1 MSETTDHAARSRIR
15 DAHDVG
21 LFVEAGAGTGK
32 TTALVDRVVA
42 LVAAGHGELR
52 HLAAITFTEA
62 AAAELK
68 DRVRA
73 ALETVAA
80 GVDPTYADPD
90 ACVRADRALH
100 QLDDAALS
108 TLHGFAQR
116 LLSEDPFEV
125 GLPPGFQVLEPVEAS
140 VTFEARW
147 ARLVDA
153 IFAQPDLE
161 PALTTWLV
169 GGLSVRQL
177 RRVAVEL
184 WAYPERLPPD
194 ADPPPLPRLRAD
206 ELREALDGL
215 LTVRR
220 ERCLDDDD
228 LLADHL
234 DGLIPFRDALAV
246 AADELDALAAVFGVP
261 PLSCKRGQAKHWGGV
276 QTVRDACAAADTLR
290 RAIVDEQRQ
299 GALEIL
305 AAAIVAEGRVYADD
319 RRREGRLEFHDLLVL
334 ARDLLRDHEDARA
347 AAAARYRWVLVDEF
361 QDTDPLQIEIATLLT
376 AAVHPAPGVRWAEI
390 ELRPGALTLV
400 GDPKQSIYR
409 FRSADLRVYHEARER
424 LDLESVALV
433 ENFRSAP
440 HILDVINAVFEEL
453 LTEVSGVQAGHVTLY
468 PHRDE
473 PATKPTVGVIGD
485 GVDTLMV
492 EVREHEATDVA
503 NTVRHI
509 VDQGWLVDD
518 GAGGWRPAVE
528 RDIAL
533 LIPSRTVLPALE
545 AALERAEIPVRVES
559 QSLVYSTAEVRDL
572 LAVLAAVEDPTDE
585 LSIVA
590 ALRSPAF
597 GCSDADLLAHVAAGG
612 GWDYRREPPDAS
624 AAPSPVAASLHA
636 LHELWMN
643 RWWRGVSETV
653 EAVVRERQL
662 LEVATMA
669 RRPRDR
675 WRRVRFVMDQARA
688 WEDAGETSLRGFL
701 EWARRQADEGARV
714 NESVAPEPDDPAV
727 RILTVHGAKGLEFPI
742 VILAGL
748 NTVAPNQPPPVLW
761 GPAGPEVRLGS
772 TEARTAVETPGY
784 DACKVEEREHQAAE
798 RLRLLYVAMTRARD
812 HLVVSLHHRMGRE
825 SHAAQLA
832 PRLAAVPHE
841 LLRPRSAPP
850 AGRPRPGPIP
860 ASATPEA
867 RETWRSNR
875 AALLER
881 AARPMSVAATT
892 LAELTGPERFDA
904 DDPVEGVESRPP
916 WRRGRA
922 GTAIGRAVHA
932 VLQTVDLEAGASLD
946 ATARAQALAEGV
958 PHREREVRDLAASVL
973 ACPTVRG
980 AVAGGWDRWREVPVA
995 AEVDGVLV
1003 EGFIDLLLRAP
1014 SGLVVVDYK
1023 TDQVPS
1029 VAELDAALAR
1039 YSVQG
1044 AAYALA
1050 LEAALGEPATRCVF
1064 VFARQPDAVE
1074 RDVTDLPGAIAAVR
1088 ERVRA
1093 ATVG

>member
-1 MSETTDHAARSRIR
+1 VSETTDHAARTRIR

-52 HLAAITFTEA
+52 HLAAITFTDA

-80 GVDPTYADPD
+80 GTDPTYAD
-90 ACVRADRALH
+90 ARARADRALH
-100 QLDDAALS
+100 QLDEAALT

-116 LLSEDPFEV
+116 LLSEHPFEV
-125 GLPPGFQVLEPVEAS
+125 GLPPGFRVLEPVEAS

-153 IFAQPDLE
+153 MFAQPAME
-161 PALTTWLV
+161 PAITTWLV
-169 GGLSVRQL
+169 GGLSVRHL
-177 RRVAVEL
+177 RRVAFDL
-184 WAYPERLPPD
+184 WAYPERLPPEVD
-194 ADPPPLPRLRAD
+194 APPLPRLRAE
-206 ELREALDGL
+206 ELGDALDGL
-215 LTVRR
+215 LTMRR

-228 LLADHL
+228 RLADHL
-234 DGLIPFRDALAV
+234 DGLIPFRDALA
-246 AADELDALAAVFGVP
+246 AATDEIDALAAVFAVP
-261 PLSCKRGQAKHWGGV
+261 QLSCRRGQEKHWTGV
-276 QTVRDACAAADTLR
+276 QTVRDACAAADTR
-290 RAIVDEQRQ
+290 RQAIVDEQRR
-299 GALEIL
+299 GALAIL

-334 ARDLLRDHEDARA
+334 ARDLLRDHPDARS

-376 AAVHPAPGVRWAEI
+376 AAEHPPPGARWADI
-390 ELRPGALTLV
+390 ALRPGALTLV

-424 LDLESVALV
+424 LGLETVALV

-440 HILDVINAVFEEL
+440 HILDVVNVVFDEL

-473 PATKPTVGVIGD
+473 PAGKPTVGVIGD
-485 GVDTLMV
+485 GVDAFMV
-492 EVREHEATDVA
+492 EVREQEATDVA

-509 VDQGWLVDD
+509 VDQGWLVED
-518 GAGGWRPAVE
+518 GASGWRPALE
-528 RDIAL
+528 RDVAL

-572 LAVLAAVEDPTDE
+572 LAVLAAVDDPTDE

-597 GCSDADLLAHVAAGG
+597 GCSDADLLAHVAGGG
-612 GWDYRREPPDAS
+612 GWDYRRENPDAS
-624 AAPSPVAASLHA
+624 PAASPVAESLHA
-636 LHELWMN
+636 LRELWMH

-662 LEVATMA
+662 LEVAAAA

-701 EWARRQADEGARV
+701 EWAGRQADEGARV

-748 NTVAPNQPPPVLW
+748 NTVPPNQPPPVLW
-761 GPAGPEVRLGS
+761 GPAGPEIRLGS
-772 TEARTAVETPGY
+772 TKARTAVETPGY
-784 DACKVEEREHQAAE
+784 DASKVEEREHQAAE

-812 HLVVSLHHRMGRE
+812 HLVVSLHHRVGRE

-832 PRLAAVPHE
+832 PRLAAAPHQV
-841 LLRPRSAPP
+841 LRPGAAPP
-850 AGRPRPGPIP
+850 AGRRRPGPMP
-860 ASATPEA
+860 ESATPEA
-867 RETWRSNR
+867 RDAWRSHR
-875 AALLER
+875 AALLDR
-881 AARPMSVAATT
+881 AARPLSVAATT
-892 LAELTGPERFDA
+892 LAELAGLERFDA
-904 DDPVEGVESRPP
+904 DDPIEGVEARPP
-916 WRRGRA
+916 WQRGRA
-922 GTAIGRAVHA
+922 GTSIGRAVHA
-932 VLQTVDLEAGASLD
+932 VLQTVDLEAGAGLD

-958 PHREREVRDLAASVL
+958 PGRVREVRDLAASVL
-973 ACPTVRG
+973 ASPTVRA
-980 AVAGGWDRWREVPVA
+980 AVEGGWDRWREVPVA

-1023 TDQVPS
+1023 TDRVPT

-1050 LEAALGEPATRCVF
+1050 LEVALGEPVTRCVF
-1064 VFARQPDAVE
+1064 VFARQPEAVE
-1074 RDVTDLPGAIAAVR
+1074 RDVIDLPGAIAAVR